1 MMHLLEWMEY
11 LIRVKRTG
19 RIETGPDFDNRGAV
33 KRIDEDRAELT
44 EIGRE
49 LLVVL
54 TERLHME
61 QRITALEADLAA
73 ALDELASHKPDER
86 DGEAMQLLRDRASR
100 GGTVQLYSY
109 GMELKGGDLWRCQR
123 SVGEPDDDK
132 STANDPAD
140 AIRAALDP
148 PADPEAP
155 GCGDDVGEPGS
166 RAALEAEFARL
177 RFELAEAL
185 PDAERFRAL
194 IRMSEEWPSE
204 WHVGHHKGHP
214 PDAHVVHLTVLG
226 DYFTGATF
234 VEAFDKAIA
243 ALGQEVP
250 DE

>member
-1 MMHLLEWMEY
+1 MSEVRGKCEFCRYVDRSITCEPCKQCCGDPHHPEWEPSHVGQVA
-11 LIRVKRTG
+11 L
-19 RIETGPDFDNRGAV
+19 
-33 KRIDEDRAELT
+33 
-44 EIGRE
+44 
-49 LLVVL
+49 
-54 TERLHME
+54 
-61 QRITALEADLAA
+61 QLEADLAA
-73 ALDELASHKPDER
+73 ARAELARHKHEERVVR

-109 GMELKGGDLWRCQR
+109 GMEFKGGALWRCQR

-132 STANDPAD
+132 SVANDPAD

-148 PADPEAP
+148 PGDQEVL
-155 GCGDDVGEPGS
+155 GCGDDVGEPGW

-194 IRMSEEWPSE
+194 IRMSEKWPSE

-243 ALGQEVP
+243 ALAQQEVP
-250 DE
+250 ADDDKAG